1 MSSVA
6 TAAAPNIAMTTDNPY
21 EPPHSDDLKSARG
34 CSWLT
39 WLAVAGVV
47 GLIVVGLLLPM
58 SRRGVAHHVVRR
70 AACANNLRAIALAML
85 IYEQEHG
92 TLPPAC
98 TRDADGR
105 PLHSWRTL
113 LLPYLEER
121 ELYESIDLTKPW
133 DDPANAAARERMPSV
148 YRCPSSTAPAGHTTS
163 MVVVSPDGCFRAD
176 GSVSVSAVRQPSK
189 TLLLAEFPTQRAVPW
204 MACADADEEMFMADG
219 PTNLTDHPRGAAN
232 WVFADGH
239 SVTFFPTETTECGPD
254 CRRSLIRTDDRKI
267 DPVE

>member
-1 MSSVA
+1 M
-6 TAAAPNIAMTTDNPY
+6 MTDNPY
-21 EPPHSDDLKSARG
+21 EPPHADDLRPSRG
-34 CSWLT
+34 RRWLA
-39 WLAVAGVV
+39 WLAVATVA

-58 SRRGVAHHVVRR
+58 TRRGVPEAARR
-70 AACANNLRAIALAML
+70 NVCRMNLRAIAQAML
-85 IYEQEHG
+85 TYEQEHG

-133 DDPANAAARERMPSV
+133 DDPANAAVGKRMPGV
-148 YRCPSSTAPAGHTTS
+148 YRCPSNTSPDGHTTY

-176 GSVSVSAVRQPSK
+176 GSVGIKDVRQPSK
-189 TLLLAEFPTQRAVPW
+189 TLLVAEFPTKRAVPW
-204 MACADADEEMFMADG
+204 MAPADADEDMFLAIGPDAVPDHRGGVANLAMADSWVM
-219 PTNLTDHPRGAAN
+219 NLFPNDAMQC
-232 WVFADGH
+232 DG
-239 SVTFFPTETTECGPD
+239 E

>member
-1 MSSVA
+1 
-6 TAAAPNIAMTTDNPY
+6 MTTDNPY

-133 DDPANAAARERMPSV
+133 DDPVNAAARERMPSV
-148 YRCPSSTAPAGHTTS
+148 YRCPGSTSPDGRTTY
-163 MVVVSPDGCFRAD
+163 MVVISPEGCFRAD
-176 GSVSVSAVRQPSK
+176 GSVSVSAVRQPAK
-189 TLLLAEFPTQRAVPW
+189 TLLVAEFPTRRAVPW
-204 MACADADEEMFMADG
+204 MAPEDADEDMFLASGPDALPDHRGGVANLAMADG
-219 PTNLTDHPRGAAN
+219 SIIN
-232 WVFADGH
+232 V
-239 SVTFFPTETTECGPD
+239 FPTETPDCGPEW
-254 CRRSLIRTDDRKI
+254 RQSLIRTDDRKI

>member
-21 EPPHSDDLKSARG
+21 EPPHADDLQSARG

-39 WLAVAGVV
+39 WLAVAAVA
-47 GLIVVGLLLPM
+47 GLIVVSLLLPM
-58 SRRGVAHHVVRR
+58 SRRGVPAVARR

-85 IYEQEHG
+85 AYEQQHG

-113 LLPYLEER
+113 ILPHLEER
-121 ELYESIDLTKPW
+121 ELYDSIDLTKPW

-148 YRCPSSTAPAGHTTS
+148 YRCPSSTAPAGHTTY
-163 MVVVSPDGCFRAD
+163 MVVVSPDGCFRED
-176 GSVSVSAVRQPSK
+176 GSVSVGAVRQPTK
-189 TLLLAEFPTQRAVPW
+189 TLLVAEFPTSRAVPW
-204 MACADADEEMFMADG
+204 MAPEDADEEMFLAIGLDALPDHRGGMANLAMADSRII
-219 PTNLTDHPRGAAN
+219 NL
-232 WVFADGH
+232 
-239 SVTFFPTETTECGPD
+239 FPTDTSACGPE